1 MRDCAKR
8 RPRKFIY
15 KLTRSAGQNA
25 ATRSAKPGRGHPS
38 KWKRGAK
45 IEKGRWT
52 RPHRRQANGRSIDG
66 SDTATA
72 QMDAAGIF
80 APMYAQ
86 KRPRVLIWNNENK
99 IFLDAVCRC
108 VYICVCGCNSAPNKK
123 EVAHMIMKIYPVFIT
138 LDGKLNGDF
147 TTDEIKYNTKSTI
160 SDAKKIYRKLIKLS
174 GLDKGEITVFNENCS
189 IKCLYTFDGTK
200 FLKKEW

>member
-1 MRDCAKR
+1 MRDGAKR

-72 QMDAAGIF
+72 QRAAAGIF

-86 KRPRVLIWNNENK
+86 NRPRVPIWNNENK
-99 IFLDAVCRC
+99 IFLDGVCIY
-108 VYICVCGCNSAPNKK
+108 VYICVCWCNGTPHNKTRLHK
-123 EVAHMIMKIYPVFIT
+123 CYLHGLIMVPFCRLLFVGIVQNLTLSVIFVIVYLTMI
-138 LDGKLNGDF
+138 
-147 TTDEIKYNTKSTI
+147 
-160 SDAKKIYRKLIKLS
+160 
-174 GLDKGEITVFNENCS
+174 
-189 IKCLYTFDGTK
+189 
-200 FLKKEW
+200 